1 MAVKTWV
8 WVVVALVGVAVLG
21 LIALIGAG
29 AYFVA
34 REIDNKPA
42 SKLEAEEEFAR
53 ELARF
58 GDQKPLLEID
68 ERGHS
73 VASNLDPSRPAAA
86 TKPDVMVV
94 MIWDPNDERIVRV
107 RLPFW
112 LLRLGS
118 HGEGGSMRFGS
129 DDSRITFEHLNISV
143 QDLERVGPA
152 LIVSHSSPHGERVLI
167 WTQ

>member
-21 LIALIGAG
+21 LIALVGAG

-34 REIDNKPA
+34 REIDTKPA
-42 SKLEAEEEFAR
+42 SKLSAEQEFR
-53 ELARF
+53 KELERF
-58 GDQKPLLEID
+58 GDQKPLIEID
-68 ERGHS
+68 ESGHS
-73 VASNLDPSRPAAA
+73 VSSNFDPTAPASA
-86 TKPDVMVV
+86 TKPDVMIV
-94 MIWDPNDERIVRV
+94 MAWDPQDERIVRV

-118 HGEGGSMRFGS
+118 RGEGGSMRLGS
-129 DDSRITFEHLNISV
+129 SESRITFEQLKITVH
-143 QDLERVGPA
+143 DLERLGPA
-152 LIVSHSSPHGERVLI
+152 LIVSHQSPRGERVLI